1 MPRLRARSRRGCFP
15 LLQRGLAA
23 VLRRNVPV
31 PDASP
36 EAESGG
42 AGRPGALAGRVRRA
56 AALVFC
62 ASLAAPLLGAG
73 GSAEAQNTPDTTP
86 PTLTSADV
94 EETNGLSI
102 YLEFS
107 EDLQLSNPP
116 PASAFTLTV
125 DGSAVTGFSVAWQGS
140 LLPQNAIWL
149 VLPTAIRQ
157 GQVVVVTYEDPTA
170 GDDANAIQDT
180 AGNDAATFTTGMDGV
195 PAVTNNSTV
204 TNTPA
209 TGAPTI
215 TGTAQ
220 VGQTL
225 TAGTTAIM
233 DDDGLTSV
241 SYTYQWIRTAAGV
254 DTNISGATASTYTLV
269 AADQGTTVKVRV
281 SFTDDA
287 SKAETRTSAATA
299 AVSAA
304 PNTPATGAPTIT
316 GTAQVG
322 QTLTAGTTAIVD
334 ADGLTSVSYTYQ
346 WIRVATDNTDTN
358 ISGATASTHT
368 LVAADQGTTI
378 KVTVSF
384 TDDASNAETLTSAAT
399 AAVSAAPNT
408 PATGAPTIT
417 GTAQVGQTLTAGT
430 TAIVD
435 ADGLTSVSYTYQW
448 IRVAT
453 DNTETNI
460 SGATASTYTLVAADQ
475 GTTIKVT
482 VSFTDDASNAETRT
496 SAATA
501 AVAAAANTPAT
512 GAPTITGTA
521 TVGQTLTAGTTAI
534 MDADGLTA
542 VQAIGLYKFQWI
554 RVATDNSETNIASA
568 TVTYTLVAADQG
580 TTIKVKVSFTD
591 DASNAETLTSAATA
605 AVAAAPNTPATGAPT
620 ITGTAQVG
628 QTLTAVTTAIMDAN
642 GLTTPSY
649 TYQWIRVATDNTE
662 TNISGATASTYTLV
676 AADQG
681 TTVKVRVSFTDDA
694 SNAETRTSAAT
705 AAVAAEVT
713 GTPEPEP
720 FEVEI
725 VGVPEVAVTGESY
738 ELTVQSDE
746 DSLVYAW
753 RVDGGAIEPDD
764 VQMVVWTA
772 PETAGVAWIHVD
784 VTREDGAKAG
794 QSAYVRVEVPEPEPE
809 PVPALPLLGQLLL
822 ALGLAGAGAMRL
834 VRSARRP

>member
-1 MPRLRARSRRGCFP
+1 M
-15 LLQRGLAA
+15 
-23 VLRRNVPV
+23 
-31 PDASP
+31 
-36 EAESGG
+36 
-42 AGRPGALAGRVRRA
+42 
-56 AALVFC
+56 
-62 ASLAAPLLGAG
+62 
-73 GSAEAQNTPDTTP
+73 
-86 PTLTSADV
+86 
-94 EETNGLSI
+94 
-102 YLEFS
+102 
-107 EDLQLSNPP
+107 SNPP

-287 SKAETRTSAATA
+287 SNAETRTSAATA
-299 AVSAA
+299 AVS
-304 PNTPATGAPTIT
+304 
-316 GTAQVG
+316 
-322 QTLTAGTTAIVD
+322 
-334 ADGLTSVSYTYQ
+334 
-346 WIRVATDNTDTN
+346 
-358 ISGATASTHT
+358 
-368 LVAADQGTTI
+368 
-378 KVTVSF
+378 
-384 TDDASNAETLTSAAT
+384 
-399 AAVSAAPNT
+399 
-408 PATGAPTIT
+408 
-417 GTAQVGQTLTAGT
+417 
-430 TAIVD
+430 
-435 ADGLTSVSYTYQW
+435 
-448 IRVAT
+448 
-453 DNTETNI
+453 
-460 SGATASTYTLVAADQ
+460 
-475 GTTIKVT
+475 
-482 VSFTDDASNAETRT
+482 
-496 SAATA
+496 
-501 AVAAAANTPAT
+501 
-512 GAPTITGTA
+512 
-521 TVGQTLTAGTTAI
+521 
-534 MDADGLTA
+534 
-542 VQAIGLYKFQWI
+542 
-554 RVATDNSETNIASA
+554 
-568 TVTYTLVAADQG
+568 
-580 TTIKVKVSFTD
+580 
-591 DASNAETLTSAATA
+591 
-605 AVAAAPNTPATGAPT
+605 AAPNTPATGAPT

-681 TTVKVRVSFTDDA
+681 TTVKVTVSFTDDA
-694 SNAETRTSAAT
+694 SNPETRTSAAT